1 MVISNIFE
9 NVNNWLKFAEAK
21 NGAIIALNSALI
33 FGLFQVCQDIKI
45 GNIILIMYVYSAHIS
60 LFISIII
67 AILSFVPKLSYQYT
81 SFSKPK
87 DSDNLLYFGDIA
99 KYSEKEYTDKLSSMA
114 DEITDFDKQYI
125 SQITTNSK
133 ITYVKYKQFEL
144 AVWFNISAFLTPIG
158 AIILYFYK
166 KYSD

>member
-33 FGLFQVCQDIKI
+33 FGLFQICQGIKTD
-45 GNIILIMYVYSAHIS
+45 NIILIVYVYSALIS
-60 LFISIII
+60 LFISIVI
-67 AILSFVPKLSYQYT
+67 AILSFVPKLSHQYT
-81 SFSKPK
+81 SFGKPK
-87 DSDNLLYFGDIA
+87 DSDNLLYFSNIA
-99 KYSEKEYTDKLSSMA
+99 KYSEKEYADKLSSLTN
-114 DEITDFDKQYI
+114 EITDFDKQYI
-125 SQITTNSK
+125 SQIATNSK

-144 AVWFNISAFLTPIG
+144 AVWFNISAFLTPAG

-166 KYSD
+166 KYSR

>member
-1 MVISNIFE
+1 MISNIFE

-21 NGAIIALNSALI
+21 NGTIIALNSALI
-33 FGLFQVCQDIKI
+33 FGLFQICQDTKTE
-45 GNIILIMYVYSAHIS
+45 NIILIVYVYSALIS

-81 SFSKPK
+81 SFGKPK

-99 KYSEKEYTDKLSSMA
+99 KYSEKEYIDKLSSITN
-114 DEITDFDKQYI
+114 EITDFDKQYI
-125 SQITTNSK
+125 NQIATNSK

-144 AVWFNISAFLTPIG
+144 AVWFNISAFLTPVG
-158 AIILYFYK
+158 AIILYLYK
-166 KYSD
+166 KYSQ